1 MYCTLLMYLLAQ
13 AAAPEVPKDPKLY
26 LYDAKRDSAG
36 QKLEAAAGAIANGAI
51 FETQLENLKVV
62 SQREMDRIFA
72 SQRRAALAGVEG
84 ARTWASMMPFLQ
96 AAKVKMLPEEA
107 KAKWEDEQ
115 KRLSEQLAAI
125 PKPAAAE
132 ANAAQAPSEFL
143 LEFGRSQ
150 EIRQAASFL
159 ASKKIASR
167 NDLRV
172 LKRMQE
178 GVAAIGKNLTD
189 LAAMPVAAST
199 RTAQQRMK
207 ISLIQAEM
215 DYWRAVG
222 LIEARRQMGQDE
234 ANKLFIQFEDILD
247 SSKSPFQLKFS
258 NDDGEVVGTDPLSP
272 SESIEETLR
281 KCQSDPVKLGHVVLL
296 LQVFAAINARALTH
310 ERIAQLR
317 LAVEDRRFE
326 IRKDAIFARTYEE
339 VFLLGAQRLAL
350 YGKGGIKPEALA
362 AFLQAAMTAGLIPA
376 VSLR

>member
-13 AAAPEVPKDPKLY
+13 AAAPEVPKDPKFY
-26 LYDAKRDSAG
+26 LYDAKRDAAG
-36 QKLEAAAGAIANGAI
+36 QKVEAAAGAIANGAI

-62 SQREMDRIFA
+62 SQREMERIFA

-84 ARTWASMMPFLQ
+84 ARTWAAMMPFLQ

-115 KRLSEQLAAI
+115 KRLAEQLAAL
-125 PKPAAAE
+125 PKPAVAE
-132 ANAAQAPSEFL
+132 VSAAQAPGEFL
-143 LEFGRSQ
+143 SELGRSQ
-150 EIRQAASFL
+150 ELRQAANFL
-159 ASKKIASR
+159 ASKNVASR

-189 LAAMPVAAST
+189 LAAMPVASST

-207 ISLIQAEM
+207 LSLIQAEM

-222 LIEARRQMGQDE
+222 LIEARRQMAQDE
-234 ANKLFIQFEDILD
+234 ANKLFIQFENILD
-247 SSKSPFQLKFS
+247 SSKEPYQLHFS
-258 NDDGEVVGTDPLSP
+258 NDDGEVTGTDPLTP
-272 SESIEETLR
+272 TEPIEETL
-281 KCQSDPVKLGHVVLL
+281 KKYQGEPAKLGHVVLL

-310 ERIAQLR
+310 ERVAQLR

-339 VFLLGAQRLAL
+339 VFLLGAQRLAM